1 MRKKL
6 STIDNIRILEK
17 MHFVTTRG
25 SIDMNF
31 EFDLLNDK
39 KKLN

>member
-17 MHFVTTRG
+17 MHFVTPRG
-25 SIDMNF
+25 SIDVNF

-39 KKLN
+39 KNLN